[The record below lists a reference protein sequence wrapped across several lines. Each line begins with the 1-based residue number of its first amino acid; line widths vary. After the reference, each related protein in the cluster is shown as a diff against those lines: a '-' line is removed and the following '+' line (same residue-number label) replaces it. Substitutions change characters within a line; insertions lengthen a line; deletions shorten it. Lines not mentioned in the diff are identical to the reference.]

1 MSTTA
6 TTARPQPESHPNA
19 VSPRFS
25 DAIFILQ
32 ASRPGLWSTQ
42 VWFFLLPLGQRNVF
56 HSTAF
61 WLGVFYCTF
70 PLGLL
75 LYGWNDCVDFE
86 IDRINPRKGTFLFGA
101 RGTLDQLHRLPLA
114 MALVQAPFV
123 LAFLYLVGPKV
134 LLFFAGSIAIGG
146 MLYNWPRY
154 GWKGRPPLELLNQ
167 SGYLLVFAL
176 SSWLNRA
183 PQLPWQAMLF
193 STLFAMHSHLFGEI
207 MDIEPDRASG
217 RRTTATVIG
226 RIWTKLLIAALLAA
240 ECGLVFVFF
249 HDMILSGFLL
259 ASGLWFLLD
268 AAFVWRERPY
278 TPRQMKYALLAWN
291 VIALASMPW
300 VWWRASLTVL
310 H

>member
-6 TTARPQPESHPNA
+6 ATVCETQTDPRS
-19 VSPRFS
+19 RFS
-25 DAIFILQ
+25 DLVFILQ

-42 VWFFLLPLGQRNVF
+42 VWFYLLPLGQRNVF
-56 HSTAF
+56 HSAAF
-61 WLGVFYCTF
+61 WLGALYCAF

-75 LYGWNDCVDFE
+75 LYGWNDYVDFE

-101 RGTLDQLHRLPLA
+101 RGSREQLHRLPIA
-114 MALVQAPFV
+114 MALVQLPFV
-123 LAFLYLVGPKV
+123 IFFLHVAGARV

-154 GWKGRPPLELLNQ
+154 GWKSRPPLELLNQ
-167 SGYLLVFAL
+167 SGYLLVFVL

-193 STLFAMHSHLFGEI
+193 STMFAMHSHLFGEI

-226 RIWTKLLIAALLAA
+226 RVPTKFLIATLLAA
-240 ECGLVFVFF
+240 ECAQVFACF
-249 HDMILSGFLL
+249 HDLALSAFLL
-259 ASGLWFLLD
+259 ASALWFVLD
-268 AAFVWRERPY
+268 AVLVWREKPY
-278 TPRQMKYALLAWN
+278 TPKQMRFAMLAWN
-291 VIALASMPW
+291 VIAIGSMPW
-300 VWWRASLTVL
+300 VWWKASLTAL